1 MYHSRKYVSFC
12 VTRKGQLIELNLD
25 LVETAINQVRSA
37 VASQIGWDEI
47 EEFLQEAQEDD
58 DPVACAIKELK
69 LKTNQIVMFLVEP
82 SWDGFDQSD
91 SSDDEENVPLS
102 ARIEIDLGLSAYGNA
117 KAYYDSKK
125 EATRKE
131 MKTIDASKKALK
143 SAEKKTMESLKD
155 IEIVKQISKAR
166 KTLWF
171 EKFIWFVSSE
181 NYLVIAGR
189 DAQVRFQK
197 WVVSRA

>member
-1 MYHSRKYVSFC
+1 MNLLPVFALWASTCTSTFDVELASPRR
-12 VTRKGQLIELNLD
+12 TLI
-25 LVETAINQVRSA
+25 
-37 VASQIGWDEI
+37 
-47 EEFLQEAQEDD
+47 FL
-58 DPVACAIKELK
+58 
-69 LKTNQIVMFLVEP
+69 
-82 SWDGFDQSD
+82 DGFDQSD
-91 SSDDEENVPLS
+91 SSGDEDEEDVPLS

-171 EKFIWFVSSE
+171 EKFIWFISSE

-189 DAQVRFQK
+189 DAQVSFQVVRRLQRF
-197 WVVSRA
+197 R

>member
-1 MYHSRKYVSFC
+1 MFF
-12 VTRKGQLIELNLD
+12 VTLLGQLIELNLD

-91 SSDDEENVPLS
+91 TSDDEDEIEDVPLS

-125 EATRKE
+125 DDQTCRKVCHSIGCDNK
-131 MKTIDASKKALK
+131 M
-143 SAEKKTMESLKD
+143 
-155 IEIVKQISKAR
+155 
-166 KTLWF
+166 
-171 EKFIWFVSSE
+171 
-181 NYLVIAGR
+181 
-189 DAQVRFQK
+189 
-197 WVVSRA
+197 

>member
-1 MYHSRKYVSFC
+1 M
-12 VTRKGQLIELNLD
+12 
-25 LVETAINQVRSA
+25 
-37 VASQIGWDEI
+37 
-47 EEFLQEAQEDD
+47 QEAQEDD

-91 SSDDEENVPLS
+91 SSEDEDEEDVPLS

-189 DAQVRFQK
+189 DAQVSFRS
-197 WVVSRA
+197 WSLLSRASSLLAKTPN